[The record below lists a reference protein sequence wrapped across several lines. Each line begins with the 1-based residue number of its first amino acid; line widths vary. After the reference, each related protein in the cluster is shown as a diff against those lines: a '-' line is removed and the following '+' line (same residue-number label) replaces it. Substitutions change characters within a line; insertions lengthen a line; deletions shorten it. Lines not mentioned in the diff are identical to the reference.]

1 VSKILYALQY
11 HAGDQKAA
19 MSLARLMADIIPEK
33 KCLDADM
40 MFAASA
46 NADIDMAT
54 VRYCARKFAQ
64 VKTFR
69 CIKDINGWP
78 AGPNNQV
85 HEVGRY
91 FAQQVQ
97 TGRWKY
103 SGILMGEPD
112 CVPTRRDVFSLLNEE
127 WKKSPHTVLGPWV
140 TSGPAPYNQHIN
152 GNAIFGPAFIY
163 TNPDLF
169 RCDPWIGWD
178 AANANFIMQ
187 HGRASLWMYSDYQLG
202 TPSNPWKGCEHLF
215 SDRPIRQPHPFW
227 KLRTQKVAYVHGVKR
242 WDLAQA
248 CVRERLL
255 GETIDESLK
264 HEPTLPAD
272 EPPAPVSPP
281 ETPPETAKED
291 AKQGGGTGIAPGF

>member
-1 VSKILYALQY
+1 MSKILYALQY
-11 HAGDQKAA
+11 HSGDQKAA

-64 VKTFR
+64 VRTFR

-78 AGPNNQV
+78 AGPNNQA
-85 HEVGRY
+85 HEVARY

-97 TGRWKY
+97 TDRWKY
-103 SGILMGEPD
+103 TGILMGEPD

-127 WKKSPHTVLGPWV
+127 WKKGPHTILGPWV

-152 GNAIFGPAFIY
+152 GNSIFGPAFIY

-178 AANANFIMQ
+178 AANANFIMH

-202 TPSNPWKGCEHLF
+202 TEQNPWKGCEHLF
-215 SDRPIRQPHPFW
+215 SDRPLRQPHPFW
-227 KLRTQKVAYVHGVKR
+227 NLRTQKVAYVHGVKR

-264 HEPTLPAD
+264 HEPILPAV
-272 EPPAPVSPP
+272 EPPSPVSPP
-281 ETPPETAKED
+281 ETPPETAD
-291 AKQGGGTGIAPGF
+291 HKQGGGTGIAPGF